1 MSSQLTKTNNELN
14 SLNKI
19 QKKYY
24 NTNDSINKLN
34 ATLTDSVIA
43 LSEENLRL
51 NTAIKELKNLFVD
64 KNFEVNGISSEKVLE
79 IEDNNYKKSKIAS
92 NIFYTVKIGVYMK
105 TLSNDQLKNVSQ
117 IWYEQTEDGSYVYYS
132 GEFDNPIDAKNHLN
146 NIKLLNFKNSYIVT
160 KEE

>member
-34 ATLTDSVIA
+34 ATLTDSMIA

-51 NTAIKELKNLFVD
+51 NTAITELKNLFVD

-105 TLSNDQLKNVSQ
+105 ILSNDQLKNVSQ

>member
-1 MSSQLTKTNNELN
+1 M
-14 SLNKI
+14 NKI

-34 ATLTDSVIA
+34 ATLTDSMIA

-51 NTAIKELKNLFVD
+51 NTAITELKNLFVD

-79 IEDNNYKKSKIAS
+79 IEDNNYKKSKIAP

-105 TLSNDQLKNVSQ
+105 ILSNDQLKNLSQ

>member
-1 MSSQLTKTNNELN
+1 MNT
-14 SLNKI
+14 I

-34 ATLTDSVIA
+34 ATLTDSMIA

-51 NTAIKELKNLFVD
+51 NTAITELKNLFVD
-64 KNFEVNGISSEKVLE
+64 KNFEINGISSEKVLE
-79 IEDNNYKKSKIAS
+79 IEDNNYKKSKIAP

-105 TLSNDQLKNVSQ
+105 ILSNDQITNLSQ

-146 NIKLLNFKNSYIVT
+146 NIKLLNFKNSYVVI
-160 KEE
+160 KQE